1 MKVEKYFGTKFK
13 TIFIEKRKIEN
24 KNIKRL
30 KFWGK
35 VFGKL
40 KLASKVEGG
49 FSGNLSFRT
58 KKGFIITASGAN
70 LSELKDFDFVEI
82 VKADIKN
89 KKVFV
94 YGLKYPS
101 SESFLHYKIYEL
113 RNEIKAIFHGHDD
126 LILKFYKQL
135 KIPVTKKE
143 APYGSI
149 SLANEAINILK
160 EHPKINYFILKNH
173 GFVSLG
179 KTIDQAG
186 KTSIEY
192 HKKAMKII
200 KENNNYDNN
209 L

>member
-1 MKVEKYFGTKFK
+1 MKAEKYFGTRFK

-35 VFGKL
+35 IFGKL
-40 KLASKVEGG
+40 KLASKIEGG

-58 KKGFIITASGAN
+58 ERGFIITSAGSD
-70 LSELKDFDFVEI
+70 LSNLKDFDFTEV

-94 YGLKYPS
+94 YGLKEPS

-113 RNEIKAIFHGHDD
+113 KNIAKAIFHGHDD
-126 LILKFYKQL
+126 LILKCYKQL
-135 KIPVTKKE
+135 KIPPTKKE

-149 SLANEAINILK
+149 SLANEAIKVLK
-160 EHPKINYFILKNH
+160 IYPKVNYFILKNH

-186 KTSIEY
+186 KIAIEY
-192 HKKAMKII
+192 HKKALRMI
-200 KENNNYDNN
+200 KDDNN